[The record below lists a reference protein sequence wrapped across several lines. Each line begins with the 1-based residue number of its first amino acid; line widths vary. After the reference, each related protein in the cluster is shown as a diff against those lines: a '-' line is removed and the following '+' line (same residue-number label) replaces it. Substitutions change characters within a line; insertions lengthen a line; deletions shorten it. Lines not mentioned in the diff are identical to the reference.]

1 MIALVVASM
10 ILGLSA
16 ALEAHRRR
24 PVRAIA

>member
-16 ALEAHRRR
+16 ALDAHRRR
-24 PVRAIA
+24 PARAVA